1 MKVNGEERSLPQD
14 GTVLGLL
21 RELDTTR
28 SALPLKKRQH
38 RTAGG
43 LRGGKL
49 TDADHLEV
57 GVLRGRRRCTASK
70 SPFFRARNRR

>member
-21 RELDTTR
+21 RELGHDPQR
-28 SALPLKKRQH
+28 VAVD

-43 LRGGKL
+43 LRGGK
-49 TDADHLEV
+49 ADRCRPSR
-57 GVLRGRRRCTASK
+57 GRVLRGRRLIRPKAKTPIFAHETGDK
-70 SPFFRARNRR
+70 T